1 MEFLQHQ
8 IGESDAEVG
17 QITSAWCR
25 GYAETA
31 EEILVNLVAVVW
43 CQINEISTEQNF
55 FGAEY
60 VKFGGHQGTPRTRR
74 YAKKTSA
81 YFGDIW

>member
-1 MEFLQHQ
+1 MEFLQNQ

-17 QITSAWCR
+17 RITSAWHR

-43 CQINEISTEQNF
+43 CQINEI
-55 FGAEY
+55 
-60 VKFGGHQGTPRTRR
+60 
-74 YAKKTSA
+74 
-81 YFGDIW
+81 

>member
-17 QITSAWCR
+17 QITSAWRR
-25 GYAETA
+25 GYAKTA

-43 CQINEISTEQNF
+43 CQINEVNYVFLGISDQNI
-55 FGAEY
+55 
-60 VKFGGHQGTPRTRR
+60 
-74 YAKKTSA
+74 YAA
-81 YFGDIW
+81 VI

>member
-17 QITSAWCR
+17 QITS

-43 CQINEISTEQNF
+43 CQINEI
-55 FGAEY
+55 
-60 VKFGGHQGTPRTRR
+60 
-74 YAKKTSA
+74 
-81 YFGDIW
+81 

>member
-17 QITSAWCR
+17 RITSAWHW

-31 EEILVNLVAVVW
+31 EEILVNLVAVEVVG
-43 CQINEISTEQNF
+43 IIKDLLMVYTTFE
-55 FGAEY
+55 
-60 VKFGGHQGTPRTRR
+60 VVL
-74 YAKKTSA
+74 
-81 YFGDIW
+81 